1 MVDPGPAVLA
11 LRRLRGL
18 RHGPGRLPGRGGGD
32 NWLGVAGFVTGA
44 CLIAVVAALTA
55 RETKGRTLGEIDD
68 LHTTR
73 TEAVELD
80 RLQGAATTADR

>member
-1 MVDPGPAVLA
+1 M
-11 LRRLRGL
+11 
-18 RHGPGRLPGRGGGD
+18 
-32 NWLGVAGFVTGA
+32 AGFVTGA

-73 TEAVELD
+73 TEAVELAQLD
-80 RLQGAATTADR
+80 QSVTAPTA